1 MFIFVR
7 AAQSIRPKRK
17 KRKARM
23 DKPLSKAAEN
33 IIFLLNGNKGLTKA
47 KIANSLRYPR
57 LQVQTEI
64 DELLDAG
71 LIKYGPYKRLI
82 LVKPLVEDKPKSD
95 CKVCDHCGKGSNHFT
110 EWDFPEGN
118 KDGTGECKNS
128 HRWGGCVGD
137 WTCEHAAQKE
147 REEKENKKYAIYGG
161 RLGYIIGTYPKVHC
175 PICQTPQVQLT
186 HYLTGDPKYKCRHCK
201 QTFSLPFKPTEE

>member
-1 MFIFVR
+1 
-7 AAQSIRPKRK
+7 
-17 KRKARM
+17 
-23 DKPLSKAAEN
+23 
-33 IIFLLNGNKGLTKA
+33 
-47 KIANSLRYPR
+47 
-57 LQVQTEI
+57 
-64 DELLDAG
+64 
-71 LIKYGPYKRLI
+71 
-82 LVKPLVEDKPKSD
+82 
-95 CKVCDHCGKGSNHFT
+95 
-110 EWDFPEGN
+110 
-118 KDGTGECKNS
+118 S

>member
-1 MFIFVR
+1 MDINPISE
-7 AAQSIRPKRK
+7 AATTIAKLLQGNSG
-17 KRKARM
+17 
-23 DKPLSKAAEN
+23 LSRTK
-33 IIFLLNGNKGLTKA
+33 LNKLVVYSNA
-47 KIANSLRYPR
+47 NVDIAIN
-57 LQVQTEI
+57 
-64 DELLDAG
+64 ELLDAG
-71 LIKYGPYKRLI
+71 HIERGKYNRFTLI
-82 LVKPLVEDKPKSD
+82 KPLVEDKPKGD

-201 QTFSLPFKPTEE
+201 QTFSLPFKPAEE